1 MEYKRVNRVFAGII
15 LLNIAVA
22 FILYFLPEDALDL
35 DNIWI
40 QEVIIETMLLLP
52 AILGLTIKRGEIS
65 IGERIGLK
73 RIKPL
78 TILLIIVYSILM
90 IPIGGFANGVSMI
103 FSENVVDA
111 NIGWIIGNNV
121 WVISLFYGVVGPF
134 CEELVFR
141 GIIYKGYRMDGGRRG
156 ALILSSLMFGLMHM
170 NANQAVYA
178 FVLGV
183 VLALIYEATG
193 SLWASFLCH
202 FIFNLKT
209 TISIFLLN
217 YIDEDY
223 FANMAYSRDSVLNG
237 LLLDFIIA
245 AVATVLLIA
254 VLKKIADLEDRK
266 AEVGEALER
275 FDPDEKKP
283 RLISVA
289 WVISSVLAVAWIVL
303 DMIDQWS

>member
-1 MEYKRVNRVFAGII
+1 MEHKRVNRVFAGII
-15 LLNIAVA
+15 LLNIAVV
-22 FILYFLPEDALDL
+22 FILYFLPEGTLDL
-35 DNIWI
+35 DSIWI
-40 QEVIIETMLLLP
+40 QEVIIETTLLLP
-52 AILGLTIKRGEIS
+52 AILGLTIKRGEVS

-73 RIKPL
+73 RIKPV
-78 TILLIIVYSILM
+78 TILLIVVYSILM
-90 IPIGGFANGVSMI
+90 IPIGSFANGVSMI

-111 NIGWIIGNNV
+111 NIDWIIGNNV

-141 GIIYKGYRMDGGRRG
+141 GIIYRGYRMDGGRRG

-178 FVLGV
+178 FVLGL

-209 TISIFLLN
+209 TIGIFWLN
-217 YIDEDY
+217 YTDEDY

-245 AVATVLLIA
+245 MVAAVFLIA

-275 FDPDEKKP
+275 FDTDEKKP

>member
-1 MEYKRVNRVFAGII
+1 MEHKRVNRVFAGII
-15 LLNIAVA
+15 LLNIAVV
-22 FILYFLPEDALDL
+22 FILYFLPEGMLDL
-35 DNIWI
+35 DNIWV
-40 QEVIIETMLLLP
+40 QEVIIETTLLLP
-52 AILGLTIKRGEIS
+52 AILGLTIKRGEMS

-73 RIKPL
+73 RIKPV
-78 TILLIIVYSILM
+78 TILLILVYSILM
-90 IPIGGFANGVSMI
+90 IPIGSFANGVSMI

-141 GIIYKGYRMDGGRRG
+141 GIIYRGYRMDGGRRG

-178 FVLGV
+178 FVLGL
-183 VLALIYEATG
+183 VLALVYEATG

-209 TISIFLLN
+209 TIGIFWLN
-217 YIDEDY
+217 YTDEDY
-223 FANMAYSRDSVLNG
+223 FANMTYSRDSVLNG
-237 LLLDFIIA
+237 LLPDFIIA
-245 AVATVLLIA
+245 MVATVLLIA
-254 VLKKIADLEDRK
+254 VLKKIADTEDRK

-275 FDPDEKKP
+275 FDADEKKP